1 MSESGSGVLQRAL
14 GALQRRPERAR
25 RINLALQGGGAHGAF
40 TWGVLDR
47 LLDRRE
53 LEIDGVSGTSAG
65 AVNAVALA
73 AGYREDGTEGARR
86 KLATVWR
93 ALSESG
99 CVLPVRRSA
108 KATGAPVANSDD
120 SPYYLAMQMLTGIFS
135 PYDFNPLEIDPLRA
149 ILDRH
154 IDFKAL
160 RRNPPMTL
168 FINATE
174 VATGR
179 GRVFTGKEITLEA
192 VLASAC
198 LPALRHAVKIG
209 RQHYWDG
216 AFSANPALLPLIESC
231 ATADTLIVRL
241 APARLPELPKKASDI
256 HGHVSRIMFSQ
267 PLRKEIELIETGRR
281 TARRHR
287 AHRQA
292 GPAAQAAPLPHGGR
306 RPLHRR
312 ARPRQRLDAGL
323 GLARLPPGL
332 RAQGHGQLA
341 GTPPRRRRAP
351 LHRRSGGEVSLTV
364 PPGDPSRRV
373 VSRFKAFCLE
383 SATVVQ

>member
-1 MSESGSGVLQRAL
+1 MDPMSESGSGVLQRAL

-149 ILDRH
+149 ILDRY
-154 IDFKAL
+154 IDFKDL

-281 TARRHR
+281 TARQGIGLTDKLGRRLKRHR
-287 AHRQA
+287 FHMVDAARYTAELGHASALTPDWDLLVYLQACGRKAMANWLGRHRGA
-292 GPAAQAAPLPHGGR
+292 VGR
-306 RPLHRR
+306 RSTV
-312 ARPRQRLDAGL
+312 D
-323 GLARLPPGL
+323 LAAKFL
-332 RAQGHGQLA
+332 
-341 GTPPRRRRAP
+341 
-351 LHRRSGGEVSLTV
+351 
-364 PPGDPSRRV
+364 
-373 VSRFKAFCLE
+373 
-383 SATVVQ
+383 